1 MVNQTKQLYFIALL
15 PPAEIQT
22 VVTEI
27 KQHFAKIYNSKA
39 ALKSPP
45 HVTLQAPFHLEKD
58 NLPVLEKKLAE
69 FVKSE
74 STMPMILDGFSAFRP
89 RVIYVNVLKT
99 PELLTIQT
107 KLTNHLES
115 TLGIVHRAAKSR
127 PFAPHMTVG
136 FKDLTK
142 TNFYQAWEEFKDQ
155 KIYFEFTVSNLTLL
169 THNGSC
175 WEIYREFLLAG

>member
-1 MVNQTKQLYFIALL
+1 VNQTKQLYFIALL

-27 KQHFAKIYNSKA
+27 KQHFAKVYNSKA

-45 HVTLQAPFHLEKD
+45 HVTLQPPFHWEKEQLFYLEK
-58 NLPVLEKKLAE
+58 VLAE

-74 STMPMILDGFSAFRP
+74 SAIPMVLDGFSAFRP

-107 KLTNHLES
+107 KLTTHLES
-115 TLGIVHRAAKSR
+115 TLGIVHRTAKTR

-142 TNFYQAWEEFKDQ
+142 TNFYRAWEEFKEQ
-155 KIYFEFTVSNLTLL
+155 KIYFQFTVSNLTLL
-169 THNGSC
+169 THNGRC